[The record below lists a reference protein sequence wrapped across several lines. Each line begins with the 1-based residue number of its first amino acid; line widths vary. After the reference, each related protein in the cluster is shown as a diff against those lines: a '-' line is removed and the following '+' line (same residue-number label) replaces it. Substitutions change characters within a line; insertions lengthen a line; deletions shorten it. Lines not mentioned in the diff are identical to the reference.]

1 MSFRHEIV
9 PKTTNSVFKSCRGPK
24 KLTLLFF
31 VVENQT
37 LLFFCLKNLKRQ
49 PFGQVTLFF
58 CYNGFSR
65 ILEGEHGR
73 LAEDGV
79 VEAVEVVHVVARR
92 QEEEAPQ
99 ELLER
104 VGSPVEVPDRRRG
117 TEVHG
122 EVVPKTDAVPCAQ
135 ERAALRRH
143 PDRPLPVRIEEVV
156 AEDDKVWSTKLPMK
170 WWVGTSCTLTAVA
183 SQGPVEC
190 RRSRR
195 SCPPRTPSRR
205 GSPGA

>member
-1 MSFRHEIV
+1 MAVRI
-9 PKTTNSVFKSCRGPK
+9 C
-24 KLTLLFF
+24 LDLLLPGGRRAQCNP
-31 VVENQT
+31 VGGYAEVHALDYV
-37 LLFFCLKNLKRQ
+37 LLRRVLRLGLL
-49 PFGQVTLFF
+49 GQE
-58 CYNGFSR
+58 SER
-65 ILEGEHGR
+65 REEILEGEHGR

-117 TEVHG
+117 TEIHG
-122 EVVPKTDAVPCAQ
+122 EVVPKGDAVSCAQ

-156 AEDDKVWSTKLPMK
+156 AEDLEAADEV
-170 WWVGTSCTLTAVA
+170 VGWYVVY
-183 SQGPVEC
+183 PH
-190 RRSRR
+190 RSRQPGPGR
-195 SCPPRTPSRR
+195 MSPKPSVMSSSSAFTS
-205 GSPGA
+205 G